1 MVSGTFTSTV
11 QVESVDKRKA
21 CPKTSKAEGTANPI
35 RADVG
40 LFSTFQLLSS
50 ACAELLW
57 WLGVPGQWLLNFLY
71 LVMFVIVMLPAFI
84 PVFLHYLLSS
94 TVVKNITYGPSIRH
108 QLDIYLPKNCSPN
121 KSKAERG
128 LPVVIFFSGG
138 AWIIGYKT
146 WAFMMGKVMQANGII
161 FVAPDYRNFP
171 QAVAKEMVDDVMLSV
186 QWVFDNIQNEGGD
199 ISRISL
205 VGQSAGAH
213 LTSLAIIEAA
223 QREAQTNKDDR
234 ECWKCSQLERWV
246 GISGPYDIVGMG
258 PILHKRGL
266 HPLLFQALM
275 GVQDLAEVSPIQ
287 RVEKLDRS
295 TAALLPP
302 ATLFHGTG
310 DATVPA
316 EQSTRMAEQLTRA
329 GARVTLTRLYP
340 GKSHT
345 DPILED
351 PAAGVDPLM
360 TDLLAILK
368 ASDRGSARHTP
379 ALLPALMPAPLLRLA
394 RWLNPF

>member
-213 LTSLAIIEAA
+213 LTSLAIMYVYELICNLN
-223 QREAQTNKDDR
+223 RMIIKID
-234 ECWKCSQLERWV
+234 
-246 GISGPYDIVGMG
+246 GPHLPAVR
-258 PILHKRGL
+258 PHSAKHK
-266 HPLLFQALM
+266 P
-275 GVQDLAEVSPIQ
+275 
-287 RVEKLDRS
+287 
-295 TAALLPP
+295 
-302 ATLFHGTG
+302 
-310 DATVPA
+310 
-316 EQSTRMAEQLTRA
+316 TRTTENA
-329 GARVTLTRLYP
+329 
-340 GKSHT
+340 
-345 DPILED
+345 
-351 PAAGVDPLM
+351 
-360 TDLLAILK
+360 
-368 ASDRGSARHTP
+368 GSAHSWSGGSAYLGLTI
-379 ALLPALMPAPLLRLA
+379 L
-394 RWLNPF
+394 